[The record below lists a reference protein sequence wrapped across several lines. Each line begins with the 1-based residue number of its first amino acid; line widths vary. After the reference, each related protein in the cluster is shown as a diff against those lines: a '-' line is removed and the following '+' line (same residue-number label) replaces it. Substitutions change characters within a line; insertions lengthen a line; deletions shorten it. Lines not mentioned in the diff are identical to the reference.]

1 MPTLT
6 VEKVVARTARAKKK
20 VSGKEGTALRDAKKT
35 VRRLQRKRRR
45 LETEAKRQA
54 GKAEAKPEA

>member
-20 VSGKEGTALRDAKKT
+20 VAGKEGEALRKARKT

-45 LETEAKRQA
+45 LDTEAKRRA

>member
-6 VEKVVARTARAKKK
+6 VEKVVERTARAKKRAA
-20 VSGKEGTALRDAKKT
+20 GKEGPALRQAQKT

-45 LETEAKRQA
+45 LETEVKRRA